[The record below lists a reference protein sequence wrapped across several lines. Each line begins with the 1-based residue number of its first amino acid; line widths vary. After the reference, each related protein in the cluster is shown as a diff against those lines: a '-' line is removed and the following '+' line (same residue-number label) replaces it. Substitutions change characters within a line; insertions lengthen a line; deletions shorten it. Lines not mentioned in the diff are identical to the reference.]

1 MGLLSDI
8 KIDGSII
15 KDTLNG
21 VGGLFNTIREV
32 LTGEASPEKKL
43 AALQQLDLMEQQL
56 KLGQVETNK
65 IEAAS
70 NSIFIAGWRPYI
82 GWICGTALGV
92 YYIPQ
97 ALMATILWTIQCV
110 MAMRAAVDITTLVL
124 PSYPLIFEVSEI
136 MGLVASLLGMAG
148 LRSWDNKQKR

>member
-8 KIDGSII
+8 KIDGNII
-15 KDTLNG
+15 KETLNG
-21 VGGLFNTIREV
+21 VGGLFSTLREV
-32 LTGEASPEKKL
+32 LTGEVSPDKKL
-43 AALQQLDLMEQQL
+43 AALQQIDALEQQL
-56 KLGQVETNK
+56 KLGQIETNK

-70 NSIFIAGWRPYI
+70 TSIFIAGWRPYI
-82 GWICGTALGV
+82 GWICGTSLGV

-97 ALMATILWTIQCV
+97 ALMATVLWTIQCV
-110 MAMRAAVDITTLVL
+110 MAMSSAVDITVLVL

-148 LRSWDNKQKR
+148 LRSWDKMKGA